1 MATYTPVT
9 ASEIAADP
17 TLGDWRVLVH
27 ALHADFVAPGFAAG
41 AALVQAIAGAADAAD
56 HHPDVDLRYPGRVH
70 VALTTHA
77 IADLSDADVALARTI
92 SSLAAEAGA
101 TPEPTVVQTVEIAID
116 TMDAERI
123 RPFWKA
129 MLGYRERNDE
139 LIDPRGTGPT
149 MWFQQ
154 MDEPRTDRDRLH
166 LDVIV
171 PHDEAD
177 ARVAAALAAGGRLVS
192 DAFARSWWILADAD
206 GNEAC
211 VCTWEDRGR

>member
-1 MATYTPVT
+1 MATYEPVT

-17 TLGDWRVLVH
+17 TLGDWRVLVY

-41 AALVQAIAGAADAAD
+41 AALVQAIAEAADAAD

-77 IADLSDADVALARTI
+77 IGNLSDADVALARTI
-92 SSLAAEAGA
+92 SGLAADAGA
-101 TPEPTVVQTVEIAID
+101 TPEPSTVQVLEIAID
-116 TMDAERI
+116 TMDADRI

-129 MLGYRERNDE
+129 MLGYRERNGE
-139 LIDPRGTGPT
+139 LVDPRGTGPT

-154 MDEPRTDRDRLH
+154 MDEPRPERDRMH
-166 LDVIV
+166 LDVVV
-171 PHDEAD
+171 PHDEAEARRD
-177 ARVAAALAAGGRLVS
+177 AVLAAGGRLAS
-192 DAFARSWWILADAD
+192 DAFAPSWWIMADAD

-211 VCTWEDRGR
+211 VCTWQDRGR